1 LTLSVGLPFLALSV
15 IAWIRGRVLVSEIFA
30 VVAALLLLAALV
42 MSAPMALAEV
52 PFPANPSPCDGAPD
66 PPCIPATSFA
76 DYLFLPPGTLPDDY
90 TGGNV
95 WKYSSGK
102 SGDPQIDANAQE
114 LFGVRGPSVDKA
126 WQLTTGRPD
135 VVLAILD
142 SGIMWRDGTRTASF
156 DWVPQSK

>member
-1 LTLSVGLPFLALSV
+1 MMRSSVA
-15 IAWIRGRVLVSEIFA
+15 
-30 VVAALLLLAALV
+30 LLLAALV

-114 LFGVRGPSVDKA
+114 LFGVTGASIDLA
-126 WQLTTGRPD
+126 WQTT
-135 VVLAILD
+135 
-142 SGIMWRDGTRTASF
+142 
-156 DWVPQSK
+156 